1 MGLASRRGRPRCRPL
16 FPAVSE
22 SAPLSSFAALF
33 RRIHRFAGA
42 AADVNMARHRVDTID
57 AGAGITTA
65 HGTPR

>member
-1 MGLASRRGRPRCRPL
+1 LLPG
-16 FPAVSE
+16 VSE